1 MQYGV
6 HDQVS
11 ANVPVVLVSSGG
23 APVNVELTYDTREPY
38 AVTAVIESAQGY
50 KVTWWLSR
58 DLLADGLLTHAGD
71 GDVRVSPAAH
81 DTDLVHIELV
91 GPTGRATLEAF
102 ADDIATFLEAT
113 NTLVMP
119 GDEARWF
126 DVDAEFR
133 RLTQTD

>member
-23 APVNVELTYDTREPY
+23 APADVELTYDTREPY
-38 AVTAVIESAQGY
+38 AVTAVITAAQGY

-58 DLLADGLLTHAGD
+58 DLLADGLLTRAGD

-81 DTDLVHIELV
+81 NTDLVHIELFA
-91 GPTGRATLEAF
+91 PTGRATLEAS
-102 ADDIATFLEAT
+102 ADDLAKFLEAT
-113 NTLVMP
+113 NALVMP
-119 GDEARWF
+119 GDESRWF
-126 DVDAEFR
+126 DVEGEFR

>member
-11 ANVPVVLVSSGG
+11 ANLPVVLVSSGG
-23 APVNVELTYDTREPY
+23 TPLDVELTYDTREPY
-38 AVTAVIESAQGY
+38 AVTAVMEPVKGY
-50 KVTWWLSR
+50 TVTWWLSR
-58 DLLADGLLTHAGD
+58 DLLADGLLTRAGD
-71 GDVRVSPAAH
+71 GDVRVSPAVY
-81 DTDLVHIELV
+81 DTDLIHIELV

-113 NTLVMP
+113 NALVLP
-119 GDEARWF
+119 GDESRWF